1 MRSGK
6 DTVRKIGLKI
16 GEAEIGASSGY
27 PEILEKEN
35 FYWFETNFLS
45 VEYIPFR
52 EDMDSYIEI
61 YVKQGQPSYEIEKNI
76 LRLHGDFSLL
86 EKNAKDPRYSIFGNL
101 GIFSSWVLRTLEEV
115 HDIHTFHACGLVK
128 DSRLLIIPGGAGAG
142 KSVFIFTAL
151 SQGWKILSTEFV
163 HFRVKDT
170 VTFFKGAL
178 QDAVRVDT
186 FKYHFPE
193 FAQKMNIQLEEEMG
207 GKLMVDLSS
216 FQCSPYQLSNP
227 EISLIF
233 PHIEEKRDRLVYQE
247 VKGQESVLRRLFHSA
262 SEKIEKSLLLYGQ
275 MALPGIDN
283 LFLAEKRKLSLEKF
297 IEKGIIKNS
306 FTWVSGIKDIPKI
319 FDKL

>member
-1 MRSGK
+1 MRQ
-6 DTVRKIGLKI
+6 TGLKI

-76 LRLHGDFSLL
+76 LHLHGNFPLL

-101 GIFSSWVLRTLEEV
+101 GIFSSWVLRTLEEA

-128 DSRLLIIPGGAGAG
+128 GSQLLIILGGAGAG

-151 SQGWKILSTEFV
+151 SQGWQILSTEFV
-163 HFRVKDT
+163 HFRVNDR
-170 VTFFKGAL
+170 VTFFKGSL

-193 FAQKMNIQLEEEMG
+193 FAQRMNITLEEEMG
-207 GKLMVDLSS
+207 GKLLVDLSPY
-216 FQCSPYQLSNP
+216 QCSPYQLNNP
-227 EISLIF
+227 EISLVF
-233 PHIEEKRDRLVYQE
+233 PHVEEKRDRLVIDE
-247 VKGQESVLRRLFHSA
+247 VKEKELLLRRLFHSA
-262 SEKIEKSLLLYGQ
+262 SEKIEKSLLIYGQ

-283 LFLAEKRKLSLEKF
+283 LFLAEKRKVSLEKF
-297 IEKGIIKNS
+297 LDKGIIKNS
-306 FTWVSGIKDIPKI
+306 FSWVSGIKDIPKI
-319 FDKL
+319 FNRL